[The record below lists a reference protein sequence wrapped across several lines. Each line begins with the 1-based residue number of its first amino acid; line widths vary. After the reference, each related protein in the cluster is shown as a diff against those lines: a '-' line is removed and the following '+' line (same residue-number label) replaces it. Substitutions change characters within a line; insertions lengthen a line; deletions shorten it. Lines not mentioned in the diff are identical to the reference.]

1 MGSFSVSD
9 VAAKINPPQ
18 QISIGDMLNIARG
31 AQAYKQAQAINPL
44 AVQEAEANVSSAQ
57 TGAEKAKRVLQPEV
71 SQAESLSTQA
81 KQKAGLGDIELQV
94 AQQKNNERLAL
105 QEFFKDPNNFQTNG
119 QIDINKVNKAVPA
132 LAPLTGTD
140 VIKNI
145 ADVSH
150 NQTTAKEASQKFKQ
164 GTRALVAQ
172 TLLVG
177 GRSGNQNPEYY
188 KKELDNLLT
197 SDPTNKE
204 LNDYVNAQKNLIDK
218 APKDTDFAN
227 GAIQHAQELLTP
239 LEQETALAPKNKMI
253 DLGGNVVSAVETPSV
268 GNKPPSIAVKSVVG
282 KKTLTPQIVTSE
294 TGAPVQFGGG
304 GAGVVPNSGNI
315 TANVEGGVGAN
326 AMPNKPTIDMSLP
339 PSSKAIKIVPGEP
352 YDAFRARA
360 AEVAKMIPV
369 AAQALSPNNP
379 DSIQGAQY
387 TNDKVLHLLDNPK
400 LEIGPI
406 AKAIAEKTGNI
417 GLSNEQQ
424 EIQKYLEQRMRM
436 EAARTNQDQNSQ
448 RVAFGS
454 FGTDKEALREIIYK
468 DKGTLAGQEL
478 YNKGILN
485 NAGDINSPNFQ
496 AVNKFN
502 AEYSKLNDP
511 KVSHLIGVIGEKSL
525 NDLSQSDKKHI
536 SKEFKGMSSN
546 QINALFEKRQRLLNL
561 VEGK

>member
-1 MGSFSVSD
+1 MAGVST
-9 VAAKINPPQ
+9 VNTNLTVEQPNRM
-18 QISIGDMLNIARG
+18 SIGDMLNIARG
-31 AQAYKQAQAINPL
+31 AQAYKQAEQVNPL
-44 AVQEAEANVSSAQ
+44 LVQQQQAETELAQ
-57 TGAEKAKRVLQPEV
+57 KTLQPKIEQQGYV
-71 SQAESLSTQA
+71 TQQAQ
-81 KQKAGLGDIELQV
+81 QKTNLGDIDVQV

-105 QEFFKDPNNFQTNG
+105 QEFFKDPENFQTNG

-132 LAPLTGTD
+132 LAPLTGTE

-172 TLLVG
+172 TLSVA
-177 GRSGNQNPEYY
+177 GRSGNQDPKYY
-188 KKELDNLLT
+188 IKELDNLLT

-204 LNDYVNAQKNLIDK
+204 LIDYVNAQKNLIDK
-218 APKDTDFAN
+218 APKNTDLAN
-227 GAIQHAQELLTP
+227 GAIQHAQDLLTAS
-239 LEQETALAPKNKMI
+239 EQETALARKAGTA
-253 DLGGNVVSAVETPSV
+253 DLGGAVYSTEIQPSI
-268 GNKPPSIAVKSVVG
+268 GTNKPTITLGPKLG
-282 KKTLTPQIVTSE
+282 TKTLAPQVVTSE
-294 TGAPVQFGGG
+294 TGAPVILAGGG
-304 GAGVVPNSGNI
+304 GNNVGAGRAG
-315 TANVEGGVGAN
+315 TNVAGTGVGGN
-326 AMPNKPTIDMSLP
+326 AMPGKSTIDMTAP
-339 PSSKAIKIVPGEP
+339 PVSKAIKIVPGEP
-352 YDAFRARA
+352 YDAFRTRA
-360 AEVAKMIPV
+360 AEVGKMIPA

-511 KVSHLIGVIGEKSL
+511 KVAHLIGVIGDKSL

-536 SKEFKGMSSN
+536 SKEFKGMSPN
-546 QINALFEKRQRLLNL
+546 QINALFEKRQKLLNL